1 MILRKI
7 CQNTISSA
15 EIREEEKETFM
26 NVIGERQLEAKNL
39 SKNKRK

>member
-1 MILRKI
+1 MFYLCELLCRIMILRKI

-26 NVIGERQLEAKNL
+26 NVIGETA
-39 SKNKRK
+39 